1 MSFKDLGLNEVV
13 LSALQPLG
21 YENPTP
27 IQEQAIPH
35 VLEGK
40 DILGSAQTGTGK
52 TAAFSLPIVHILA
65 SRPSKTEGRS
75 KPIRAL
81 ILTPTRELAS
91 QIDENVRNYCKNSS
105 LRSTVVFGGIPQRR
119 QVDALRR
126 GVDILIA
133 TPGRLLDLCNQGHIR
148 LQDVEFLVLDE
159 ADTMLDMGFIHDI
172 KKIIKQTPNDRQTLF
187 FSATMPPNIR
197 ELSSTILKDP
207 IRVQIA
213 AESSAAE
220 TVDQKVYY
228 VRQNDKKDLLVHIL
242 ETDEIIN
249 ALVFTRTKFGADKV
263 VRHLQNNNIQAEAI
277 HGNKSQPAREK
288 ALNRFKKGK
297 VRVLVATDIASRGID
312 VDDLSHVINFELP
325 NLAESYV
332 HRIGRTGRAGREG
345 TAVSFCNEGEERN
358 HLRGIQKLIGK
369 EVELITDQPFNM
381 AMDPVGMVMPK
392 GGGGKKSRNRGSGGG
407 GGRGY
412 GGGSGGGGGR
422 GYGGSSRSGGARSG
436 GSSGGGFRNSDRDS
450 RGGRDE
456 RSPRSNSGGDNRNER
471 SRSSSFGPP
480 SNNGG
485 DRDNRSSGGGGG
497 YGASRGGDRDNR
509 GSGSGGGYGANRGGD
524 RDNRSSGSG
533 SGYSANRGGGDRDS
547 RSSGGGGG
555 YGANRGGG
563 DRDNRSTGGGGGY
576 GTNRGGDR
584 DNRSSGGGDNRSSG
598 SGYGGSRGGDRD
610 NRSSGG
616 GDNRS
621 SGGGYGA
628 SRGGDRDNRSSG
640 SGGGYGASRG
650 GDRDNRG
657 SSTGGDR
664 DNRGSST
671 GGYRENRSGGENQ
684 SRGGFKSEGQ
694 KKGGFKNNKFK
705 GGGAS
710 TKPSSKPSGSSFNK

>member
-412 GGGSGGGGGR
+412 GGGSGGGSR

-485 DRDNRSSGGGGG
+485 DRDNRSSGGGYGASRGGDRDNRSNGGG

-509 GSGSGGGYGANRGGD
+509 RSGNSRGGYGE
-524 RDNRSSGSG
+524 
-533 SGYSANRGGGDRDS
+533 
-547 RSSGGGGG
+547 
-555 YGANRGGG
+555 
-563 DRDNRSTGGGGGY
+563 
-576 GTNRGGDR
+576 
-584 DNRSSGGGDNRSSG
+584 
-598 SGYGGSRGGDRD
+598 SRGGDRD

-640 SGGGYGASRG
+640 GGYGASRG
-650 GDRDNRG
+650 GDRENRG

-671 GGYRENRSGGENQ
+671 GGYRDNRSGGENQ

-710 TKPSSKPSGSSFNK
+710 TKPSSKPRGSSFNK

>member
-13 LSALQPLG
+13 LSALKPLG

-65 SRPSKTEGRS
+65 SRPSKTQGRS

-81 ILTPTRELAS
+81 VITPTRELAS
-91 QIDENVRNYCKNSS
+91 QIDENVRNYCKSS
-105 LRSTVVFGGIPQRR
+105 NLRSTVVFGGIPQRR
-119 QVDALRR
+119 QVEALRR

-148 LQDVEFLVLDE
+148 LQDVEILVLDE

-172 KKIIKQTPNDRQTLF
+172 KKIIKQTPNERQTLF

-197 ELSSTILKDP
+197 ELSSTILKEP

-228 VRQNDKKDLLVHIL
+228 VRQNDKKDLLVYIL
-242 ETDEIIN
+242 GTDEISN

-263 VRHLQNNNIQAEAI
+263 VRHLQRNDIKAEAI

-312 VDDLSHVINFELP
+312 VDELSHVVNFELP

-345 TAVSFCNEGEERN
+345 IAISFCNEGEERN
-358 HLRGIQKLIGK
+358 HLRGIQKLIGR

-381 AMDPVGMVMPK
+381 PMEPVGMIMPK
-392 GGGGKKSRNRGSGGG
+392 GGGSKKSRNRGGGG
-407 GGRGY
+407 GGRSY
-412 GGGSGGGGGR
+412 GGGSGGGR

-436 GSSGGGFRNSDRDS
+436 GGYRNSERDDR
-450 RGGRDE
+450 
-456 RSPRSNSGGDNRNER
+456 R

-480 SNNGG
+480 SKRGGENKGSYSRDNNGG
-485 DRDNRSSGGGGG
+485 N
-497 YGASRGGDRDNR
+497 DRDNR
-509 GSGSGGGYGANRGGD
+509 GSGGNGYAANRGS
-524 RDNRSSGSG
+524 DNRE
-533 SGYSANRGGGDRDS
+533 NRGS
-547 RSSGGGGG
+547 GGGG
-555 YGANRGGG
+555 YGANKGG
-563 DRDNRSTGGGGGY
+563 DNRDSRGGGGGY
-576 GTNRGGDR
+576 R
-584 DNRSSGGGDNRSSG
+584 DSSSSDKD
-598 SGYGGSRGGDRD
+598 SRGG
-610 NRSSGG
+610 GE
-616 GDNRS
+616 
-621 SGGGYGA
+621 
-628 SRGGDRDNRSSG
+628 SRG
-640 SGGGYGASRG
+640 
-650 GDRDNRG
+650 
-657 SSTGGDR
+657 
-664 DNRGSST
+664 
-671 GGYRENRSGGENQ
+671 
-684 SRGGFKSEGQ
+684 RGGFKSEGH
-694 KKGGFKNNKFK
+694 KKGGFKNKKFK
-705 GGGAS
+705 GGGGN
-710 TKPSSKPSGSSFNK
+710 SKPGSKSGGSSFNK

>member
-13 LSALQPLG
+13 LSALKPLG

-52 TAAFSLPIVHILA
+52 TAAFSLPIVHTLA
-65 SRPSKTEGRS
+65 SRPSKTQGRS

-81 ILTPTRELAS
+81 VLTPTRELAS
-91 QIDENVRNYCKNSS
+91 QIEENVRNYCTNSN

-172 KKIIKQTPNDRQTLF
+172 KKIIKQTPKERQTLF

-207 IRVQIA
+207 IRIQIA

-242 ETDEIIN
+242 GTDEIIN

-263 VRHLQNNNIQAEAI
+263 VRHLQRNDIQAEAI

-312 VDDLSHVINFELP
+312 VDELSHVVNFELP

-345 TAVSFCNEGEERN
+345 IAISFCNEGEERN
-358 HLRGIQKLIGK
+358 HLRGIQKLIGR

-381 AMDPVGMVMPK
+381 PMDPVGMVMPK
-392 GGGGKKSRNRGSGGG
+392 GGGSKKSRNRGGGG

-412 GGGSGGGGGR
+412 GGGSGGGR
-422 GYGGSSRSGGARSG
+422 GYGGSSRSGGVRSG
-436 GSSGGGFRNSDRDS
+436 GGGGYRNSDRDD
-450 RGGRDE
+450 R
-456 RSPRSNSGGDNRNER
+456 R

-480 SNNGG
+480 SKSGG
-485 DRDNRSSGGGGG
+485 ENRGGYSRDNN
-497 YGASRGGDRDNR
+497 RGSDRDNR
-509 GSGSGGGYGANRGGD
+509 GSGSNGYAANRGGD
-524 RDNRSSGSG
+524 RDNRG
-533 SGYSANRGGGDRDS
+533 
-547 RSSGGGGG
+547 
-555 YGANRGGG
+555 
-563 DRDNRSTGGGGGY
+563 
-576 GTNRGGDR
+576 
-584 DNRSSGGGDNRSSG
+584 
-598 SGYGGSRGGDRD
+598 
-610 NRSSGG
+610 
-616 GDNRS
+616 
-621 SGGGYGA
+621 
-628 SRGGDRDNRSSG
+628 
-640 SGGGYGASRG
+640 
-650 GDRDNRG
+650 
-657 SSTGGDR
+657 
-664 DNRGSST
+664 
-671 GGYRENRSGGENQ
+671 
-684 SRGGFKSEGQ
+684 
-694 KKGGFKNNKFK
+694 
-705 GGGAS
+705 
-710 TKPSSKPSGSSFNK
+710 

>member
-13 LSALQPLG
+13 LSALKPLG

-52 TAAFSLPIVHILA
+52 TAAFSLPIVHTLA
-65 SRPSKTEGRS
+65 SRPSKTQGRS

-81 ILTPTRELAS
+81 VITPTRELAS
-91 QIDENVRNYCKNSS
+91 QIDENVRNYCKSS
-105 LRSTVVFGGIPQRR
+105 NLRSTVVFGGIPQRR
-119 QVDALRR
+119 QVEALRR

-148 LQDVEFLVLDE
+148 LQDVEILVLDE

-172 KKIIKQTPNDRQTLF
+172 KKIIKQTPKERQTLF

-242 ETDEIIN
+242 GTDEIIN

-263 VRHLQNNNIQAEAI
+263 VRHLQRNDIKAEAI

-312 VDDLSHVINFELP
+312 VDELSHVVNFELP

-345 TAVSFCNEGEERN
+345 IAISFCNEGEERN
-358 HLRGIQKLIGK
+358 HLRGIQKLIGR

-381 AMDPVGMVMPK
+381 PMDPVGMVMPK
-392 GGGGKKSRNRGSGGG
+392 GGGGKKSRNRGGR

-412 GGGSGGGGGR
+412 GGGSSVSRGYSGNSRSGDVKSGGGG
-422 GYGGSSRSGGARSG
+422 Y
-436 GSSGGGFRNSDRDS
+436 RNSDRDD
-450 RGGRDE
+450 R
-456 RSPRSNSGGDNRNER
+456 R

-480 SNNGG
+480 SKRGGENRGGYSRDNNRGNDNRGSGSNGYAANRGG
-485 DRDNRSSGGGGG
+485 DRDNRGGERDNRGSGGGR
-497 YGASRGGDRDNR
+497 YAANRGGDRDNR
-509 GSGSGGGYGANRGGD
+509 GSGGGRYAANRGGDRDNRSSGGGGYGANRGGD
-524 RDNRSSGSG
+524 RDNRSSG
-533 SGYSANRGGGDRDS
+533 
-547 RSSGGGGG
+547 GGG
-555 YGANRGGG
+555 YGA
-563 DRDNRSTGGGGGY
+563 
-576 GTNRGGDR
+576 NRGGDR
-584 DNRSSGGGDNRSSG
+584 DNRSSGGG
-598 SGYGGSRGGDRD
+598 GYGANRGGDRD

-616 GDNRS
+616 GE
-621 SGGGYGA
+621 
-628 SRGGDRDNRSSG
+628 SRG
-640 SGGGYGASRG
+640 
-650 GDRDNRG
+650 
-657 SSTGGDR
+657 
-664 DNRGSST
+664 
-671 GGYRENRSGGENQ
+671 
-684 SRGGFKSEGQ
+684 RGGFKSEGH
-694 KKGGFKNNKFK
+694 KKGGFKNKKFK
-705 GGGAS
+705 GGGG
-710 TKPSSKPSGSSFNK
+710 SSKPGSKSRGSSFNK

>member
-27 IQEQAIPH
+27 IQEQAIPI

-52 TAAFSLPIVHILA
+52 TAAFSLPIVHTLA
-65 SRPSKTEGRS
+65 SRPSASQGRS

-105 LRSTVVFGGIPQRR
+105 LKSTVVFGGIPQRR
-119 QVDALRR
+119 QVDTLRR
-126 GVDILIA
+126 GIDILIA

-172 KKIIKQTPNDRQTLF
+172 KKIIKQTPENRQTLF

-197 ELSSTILKDP
+197 DLSSSILKDP
-207 IRVQIA
+207 VRVQIA

-228 VRQNDKKDLLVHIL
+228 VRQSDKKDLLVHIL
-242 ETDEIIN
+242 ETEDIPN

-263 VRHLQNNNIQAEAI
+263 VQHLQNCDIRAEAI

-312 VDDLSHVINFELP
+312 VDDLAYVINFELP

-332 HRIGRTGRAGREG
+332 HRIGRTGRAGKEG

-358 HLRGIQKLIGK
+358 HMRGIQKLIGR
-369 EVELITDQPFNM
+369 EVELITEQPFNM
-381 AMDPVGMVMPK
+381 PMEPVGMVVPR
-392 GGGGKKSRNRGSGGG
+392 GGGGGNKSRNRGGGG
-407 GGRGY
+407 
-412 GGGSGGGGGR
+412 GGGGGR
-422 GYGGSSRSGGARSG
+422 GYGGSSRSGNSRP
-436 GSSGGGFRNSDRDS
+436 SSGGGSRDGGRRFERDDRNSSSRSDS
-450 RGGRDE
+450 R
-456 RSPRSNSGGDNRNER
+456 NDNRND
-471 SRSSSFGPP
+471 SRNDGNRGSSYGQP
-480 SNNGG
+480 SQRAG
-485 DRDNRSSGGGGG
+485 
-497 YGASRGGDRDNR
+497 DNR
-509 GSGSGGGYGANRGGD
+509 GSGGGGY
-524 RDNRSSGSG
+524 
-533 SGYSANRGGGDRDS
+533 RDS
-547 RSSGGGGG
+547 R
-555 YGANRGGG
+555 
-563 DRDNRSTGGGGGY
+563 
-576 GTNRGGDR
+576 
-584 DNRSSGGGDNRSSG
+584 
-598 SGYGGSRGGDRD
+598 
-610 NRSSGG
+610 SGG

-621 SGGGYGA
+621 SGGGGGYRDGRGGGGGDNRGSGGGGGYRDSRSGGGENRGSGGGYNSE
-628 SRGGDRDNRSSG
+628 SRGGDNRGSGGGGGYRDNRGGGDNRSSG
-640 SGGGYGASRG
+640 GGG
-650 GDRDNRG
+650 DNRG
-657 SSTGGDR
+657 SGSGGE
-664 DNRGSST
+664 NRGSS
-671 GGYRENRSGGENQ
+671 
-684 SRGGFKSEGQ
+684 GFKSEGF
-694 KKGGFKNNKFK
+694 KKGGFTKNKYK
-705 GGGAS
+705 GGDN
-710 TKPSSKPSGSSFNK
+710 SSKPKGSSFNR

>member
-13 LSALQPLG
+13 LSALKPLG

-52 TAAFSLPIVHILA
+52 TAAFSLPIVHTLA
-65 SRPSKTEGRS
+65 SRPSKTQGRS

-81 ILTPTRELAS
+81 VLTPTRELAS
-91 QIDENVRNYCKNSS
+91 QIDENVRNYCTNSN

-172 KKIIKQTPNDRQTLF
+172 KKIIKQTPEERQTLF

-207 IRVQIA
+207 IRIQIA

-242 ETDEIIN
+242 GTDEIIN

-263 VRHLQNNNIQAEAI
+263 VRHLQRNDIQAEAI

-312 VDDLSHVINFELP
+312 VDELSHVVNFELP

-345 TAVSFCNEGEERN
+345 IAISFCNEGDERN
-358 HLRGIQKLIGK
+358 HLRGIQKLIGR

-381 AMDPVGMVMPK
+381 PMDPVGMIMPK
-392 GGGGKKSRNRGSGGG
+392 GGGSKKSRNRGG

-412 GGGSGGGGGR
+412 GGGSGGGR
-422 GYGGSSRSGGARSG
+422 GYGGSSRSGGVRSG
-436 GSSGGGFRNSDRDS
+436 GGGGYRNSDRDD
-450 RGGRDE
+450 R
-456 RSPRSNSGGDNRNER
+456 R

-480 SNNGG
+480 SKSGGENRGGYSRDNNRGS
-485 DRDNRSSGGGGG
+485 DRDNRGSGSNG
-497 YGASRGGDRDNR
+497 YAANRGGDRDNR
-509 GSGSGGGYGANRGGD
+509 GSGGGGGYGANRGGD
-524 RDNRSSGSG
+524 RDNRG
-533 SGYSANRGGGDRDS
+533 
-547 RSSGGGGG
+547 SGGGGG
-555 YGANRGGG
+555 YAAN
-563 DRDNRSTGGGGGY
+563 
-576 GTNRGGDR
+576 
-584 DNRSSGGGDNRSSG
+584 
-598 SGYGGSRGGDRD
+598 
-610 NRSSGG
+610 
-616 GDNRS
+616 
-621 SGGGYGA
+621 
-628 SRGGDRDNRSSG
+628 
-640 SGGGYGASRG
+640 RG

-657 SSTGGDR
+657 SGGGYRDSR
-664 DNRGSST
+664 SGDKDNRG
-671 GGYRENRSGGENQ
+671 GGE
-684 SRGGFKSEGQ
+684 SRGRGGFKSEGH
-694 KKGGFKNNKFK
+694 KKGGFKNKKFK
-705 GGGAS
+705 GGGGN
-710 TKPSSKPSGSSFNK
+710 SKPGSKSGGSSFNK

>member
-13 LSALQPLG
+13 LSALKPLG

-52 TAAFSLPIVHILA
+52 TAAFSLPIVHTLA
-65 SRPSKTEGRS
+65 SRPSKTQGRS

-81 ILTPTRELAS
+81 VITPTRELAS
-91 QIDENVRNYCKNSS
+91 QIDENVRNYCKSS
-105 LRSTVVFGGIPQRR
+105 NLRSTVVFGGIPQRR
-119 QVDALRR
+119 QVEALRR

-148 LQDVEFLVLDE
+148 LQDVEILVLDE

-172 KKIIKQTPNDRQTLF
+172 KKIIKQTPKERQTLF

-242 ETDEIIN
+242 GTDEIIN

-263 VRHLQNNNIQAEAI
+263 VRHLQRNDIKAEAI

-312 VDDLSHVINFELP
+312 VDELSHVVNFELP

-345 TAVSFCNEGEERN
+345 IAISFCNEGEERN
-358 HLRGIQKLIGK
+358 HLRGIQKLIGR

-381 AMDPVGMVMPK
+381 PMDPVGMVMPK
-392 GGGGKKSRNRGSGGG
+392 GGGGKKSRNRGGR

-412 GGGSGGGGGR
+412 GGGSSVSRGYSGNSRSGDVKSGGGG
-422 GYGGSSRSGGARSG
+422 Y
-436 GSSGGGFRNSDRDS
+436 RNSDRDD
-450 RGGRDE
+450 R
-456 RSPRSNSGGDNRNER
+456 R

-480 SNNGG
+480 SKRGGENRGGYSRDNNRGNDNRGSGSNGYAANRGG
-485 DRDNRSSGGGGG
+485 DRDNRGGERDNRGSGGGRYAANRGG
-497 YGASRGGDRDNR
+497 DRDNRGGDRDNR
-509 GSGSGGGYGANRGGD
+509 GSGGGRYAANRGGDRDNRSSGGGGYGANRGGD
-524 RDNRSSGSG
+524 RDNRSSG
-533 SGYSANRGGGDRDS
+533 
-547 RSSGGGGG
+547 GGG
-555 YGANRGGG
+555 YGA
-563 DRDNRSTGGGGGY
+563 
-576 GTNRGGDR
+576 NRGGDR
-584 DNRSSGGGDNRSSG
+584 DNRSSGGGE
-598 SGYGGSRGGDRD
+598 SRG
-610 NRSSGG
+610 
-616 GDNRS
+616 
-621 SGGGYGA
+621 
-628 SRGGDRDNRSSG
+628 
-640 SGGGYGASRG
+640 
-650 GDRDNRG
+650 
-657 SSTGGDR
+657 
-664 DNRGSST
+664 
-671 GGYRENRSGGENQ
+671 
-684 SRGGFKSEGQ
+684 RGGFKSEGH
-694 KKGGFKNNKFK
+694 KKGGFKNKKFK
-705 GGGAS
+705 GGGG
-710 TKPSSKPSGSSFNK
+710 SSKPGSKSRGSSFNK

>member
-1 MSFKDLGLNEVV
+1 VRDKVSKMSFKDLGLNEVV

-52 TAAFSLPIVHILA
+52 TAAFSLPIVHTLS
-65 SRPSKTEGRS
+65 SRPSKTQGRS

-81 ILTPTRELAS
+81 VLTPTRELAS
-91 QIDENVRNYCKNSS
+91 QIDENVRNYCKNSN

-119 QVDALRR
+119 QVDTLRR

-220 TVDQKVYY
+220 TVTQKAYY
-228 VRQNDKKDLLVHIL
+228 VRQNDKKDLLVHL
-242 ETDEIIN
+242 LGTDEIVN

-263 VRHLQNNNIQAEAI
+263 VRHLQNNDIQAEAI

-345 TAVSFCNEGEERN
+345 TAISFCNEGEERN
-358 HLRGIQKLIGK
+358 HLRGIQKLIGR
-369 EVELITDQPFNM
+369 EVDLITDQPFNM
-381 AMDPVGMVMPK
+381 PMDPVGMVMPK

-412 GGGSGGGGGR
+412 GGNSSSSSSSGGSR

-436 GSSGGGFRNSDRDS
+436 GGSGGGGYRSSDRDDRGS
-450 RGGRDE
+450 R
-456 RSPRSNSGGDNRNER
+456 N
-471 SRSSSFGPP
+471 SSFGPP
-480 SNNGG
+480 RQSGGENRGG
-485 DRDNRSSGGGGG
+485 DRDNRSNSGGGSG
-497 YGASRGGDRDNR
+497 YA
-509 GSGSGGGYGANRGGD
+509 ANRGGD
-524 RDNRSSGSG
+524 RDNRSNSGSG
-533 SGYSANRGGGDRDS
+533 
-547 RSSGGGGG
+547 GG
-555 YGANRGGG
+555 YAA
-563 DRDNRSTGGGGGY
+563 
-576 GTNRGGDR
+576 NRGGDR
-584 DNRSSGGGDNRSSG
+584 DNRSNSGSGGGYAAN
-598 SGYGGSRGGDRD
+598 RGGDRD
-610 NRSSGG
+610 NRS
-616 GDNRS
+616 NS
-621 SGGGYGA
+621 SGGGGYAANRGGD
-628 SRGGDRDNRSSG
+628 RGGDRDNRSNS
-640 SGGGYGASRG
+640 SGGGGYAANRGGDRDNRSNSSGGGGYAANRGGDRDNRSNSSGGGGYAANRG

-657 SSTGGDR
+657 SSTSGNGGGYSANRGGDR
-664 DNRGSST
+664 DNRSGS
-671 GGYRENRSGGENQ
+671 E
-684 SRGGFKSEGQ
+684 SRGGGFKSEGH

-705 GGGAS
+705 GGES
-710 TKPSSKPSGSSFNK
+710 SSKPGSKSGGSSFNK

>member
-27 IQEQAIPH
+27 IQEQAIPI

-52 TAAFSLPIVHILA
+52 TAAFSLPIVHTLA
-65 SRPSKTEGRS
+65 SRPSASQGRS

-105 LRSTVVFGGIPQRR
+105 LKSTVVFGGIPQRR
-119 QVDALRR
+119 QVDTLRR
-126 GVDILIA
+126 GIDILIA

-172 KKIIKQTPNDRQTLF
+172 KKIIKQTPENRQTLF

-197 ELSSTILKDP
+197 ELSSSILKDP
-207 IRVQIA
+207 VRVQIA

-228 VRQNDKKDLLVHIL
+228 VRQSDKKDLLVHLL
-242 ETDEIIN
+242 ETVDIPN

-263 VRHLQNNNIQAEAI
+263 VQHLQNCDIRAEAI

-312 VDDLSHVINFELP
+312 VDDLAYVINFELP

-332 HRIGRTGRAGREG
+332 HRIGRTGRAGKEG

-358 HLRGIQKLIGK
+358 HMRGIQKLIGR
-369 EVELITDQPFNM
+369 EVELITEQPFNM
-381 AMDPVGMVMPK
+381 PMEPVGMVVPR
-392 GGGGKKSRNRGSGGG
+392 GGGGGSKSRNRGGGGG

-412 GGGSGGGGGR
+412 SGGGGGGGGGGR
-422 GYGGSSRSGGARSG
+422 GYGGSSRSGNSRP
-436 GSSGGGFRNSDRDS
+436 SSGGGSRDGGRRFERDDRNSSSRTDS
-450 RGGRDE
+450 R
-456 RSPRSNSGGDNRNER
+456 NDNRND
-471 SRSSSFGPP
+471 SRNEG
-480 SNNGG
+480 
-485 DRDNRSSGGGGG
+485 NRGSGGGGG
-497 YGASRGGDRDNR
+497 
-509 GSGSGGGYGANRGGD
+509 GY
-524 RDNRSSGSG
+524 
-533 SGYSANRGGGDRDS
+533 RDS
-547 RSSGGGGG
+547 R
-555 YGANRGGG
+555 
-563 DRDNRSTGGGGGY
+563 
-576 GTNRGGDR
+576 
-584 DNRSSGGGDNRSSG
+584 
-598 SGYGGSRGGDRD
+598 
-610 NRSSGG
+610 SGG

-621 SGGGYGA
+621 SGGGGGYRDSRSGGGDNRSSA
-628 SRGGDRDNRSSG
+628 GGGGYRDSRSGGGENRGSGGGGGYSSENRGGDNRGSGGGYSSESRGGDNRGSGGGGGYRDSRGGGDNRSSG
-640 SGGGYGASRG
+640 GGGGYRDSRSGGGDNRSSAGGGGYRDSRG
-650 GDRDNRG
+650 GENRGSGGGGENRG
-657 SSTGGDR
+657 SSGGGE
-664 DNRGSST
+664 NRGSS
-671 GGYRENRSGGENQ
+671 
-684 SRGGFKSEGQ
+684 GFKSEGF
-694 KKGGFKNNKFK
+694 KKGGFTKNKYK
-705 GGGAS
+705 GGDN
-710 TKPSSKPSGSSFNK
+710 SSKPKGSSFNR

>member
-13 LSALQPLG
+13 LSALKPLG

-65 SRPSKTEGRS
+65 SRPSKTQGRS

-81 ILTPTRELAS
+81 VITPTRELAS
-91 QIDENVRNYCKNSS
+91 QIDENVRNYCKSS
-105 LRSTVVFGGIPQRR
+105 NLRSTVVFGGIPQRR
-119 QVDALRR
+119 QVEALRR

-148 LQDVEFLVLDE
+148 LQDVEILVLDE

-172 KKIIKQTPNDRQTLF
+172 KKIIKQTPNERQTLF

-197 ELSSTILKDP
+197 ELSSTILKEP

-228 VRQNDKKDLLVHIL
+228 VRQNDKKDLLVYIL
-242 ETDEIIN
+242 GTDEISN

-263 VRHLQNNNIQAEAI
+263 VRHLQRNDIKAEAI

-312 VDDLSHVINFELP
+312 VDELSHVVNFELP

-345 TAVSFCNEGEERN
+345 IAISFCNEGEERN
-358 HLRGIQKLIGK
+358 HLRGIQKLIGR

-381 AMDPVGMVMPK
+381 PMEPVGMIMPK
-392 GGGGKKSRNRGSGGG
+392 GGGSKKSRNRGGGG
-407 GGRGY
+407 GGRSN
-412 GGGSGGGGGR
+412 GGGSGGGR

-436 GSSGGGFRNSDRDS
+436 GGYRNSERDDR
-450 RGGRDE
+450 
-456 RSPRSNSGGDNRNER
+456 R

-480 SNNGG
+480 SKRGGENKGSYSRDNNGG
-485 DRDNRSSGGGGG
+485 NDRDNRGSGGNGYAANRGSDNRENRGSGRGGYAANRGGNKENRSSGGGG
-497 YGASRGGDRDNR
+497 YAANRGSDNRENR
-509 GSGSGGGYGANRGGD
+509 GSGGGGYAANRSGNRENRGSGGGGYAANRGS
-524 RDNRSSGSG
+524 DNRE
-533 SGYSANRGGGDRDS
+533 NRGS
-547 RSSGGGGG
+547 GGGG
-555 YGANRGGG
+555 YGANKGG
-563 DRDNRSTGGGGGY
+563 DNRDSRGGGGGY
-576 GTNRGGDR
+576 R
-584 DNRSSGGGDNRSSG
+584 DSRSSDKD
-598 SGYGGSRGGDRD
+598 SRGG
-610 NRSSGG
+610 GE
-616 GDNRS
+616 
-621 SGGGYGA
+621 
-628 SRGGDRDNRSSG
+628 SRG
-640 SGGGYGASRG
+640 
-650 GDRDNRG
+650 
-657 SSTGGDR
+657 
-664 DNRGSST
+664 
-671 GGYRENRSGGENQ
+671 
-684 SRGGFKSEGQ
+684 RGGFKSEGH
-694 KKGGFKNNKFK
+694 KKGGFKNKKFK
-705 GGGAS
+705 GGGGN
-710 TKPSSKPSGSSFNK
+710 SKPGSKSGGSSFNK

>member
-1 MSFKDLGLNEVV
+1 VRDKVSKMSFKDLGLNEVV

-27 IQEQAIPH
+27 IQEEAIPH

-52 TAAFSLPIVHILA
+52 TAAFSLPIVHTLA
-65 SRPSKTEGRS
+65 SRPSKTQGRS

-81 ILTPTRELAS
+81 VLTPTRELAS
-91 QIDENVRNYCKNSS
+91 QIDENVRKYCKNSN

-119 QVDALRR
+119 QVDTLRR

-207 IRVQIA
+207 IRIQIA

-220 TVDQKVYY
+220 TVTQKAYY
-228 VRQNDKKDLLVHIL
+228 VRQNDKKDLLVHL
-242 ETDEIIN
+242 LGTDEIIN

-263 VRHLQNNNIQAEAI
+263 VRHLQNNDIQAEAI

-345 TAVSFCNEGEERN
+345 IAISFCNEGEERN
-358 HLRGIQKLIGK
+358 HLRGIQKLIGR
-369 EVELITDQPFNM
+369 EVDLITDQPFNM
-381 AMDPVGMVMPK
+381 PMDPVGMVMPK
-392 GGGGKKSRNRGSGGG
+392 GGGGKKSRNRGSGGE
-407 GGRGY
+407 GRSY
-412 GGGSGGGGGR
+412 GGNSSGGGR

-436 GSSGGGFRNSDRDS
+436 GGGYRTADRDN
-450 RGGRDE
+450 RG
-456 RSPRSNSGGDNRNER
+456 

-480 SNNGG
+480 SKSGSENRGGERENRGGYSRDNNRGG
-485 DRDNRSSGGGGG
+485 DRDNRSNSGGGGG
-497 YGASRGGDRDNR
+497 GYAANRSGDRDNR
-509 GSGSGGGYGANRGGD
+509 SNSGGGEGRGYAANRGGDRNNRSNSGGGESRGYAANRGGD
-524 RDNRSSGSG
+524 RDNRS
-533 SGYSANRGGGDRDS
+533 N
-547 RSSGGGGG
+547 SGGGESRG
-555 YGANRGGG
+555 YAA
-563 DRDNRSTGGGGGY
+563 
-576 GTNRGGDR
+576 NRGGDR
-584 DNRSSGGGDNRSSG
+584 DNRSNSGGGESR
-598 SGYGGSRGGDRD
+598 GYAANRGGDRD
-610 NRSSGG
+610 NRSNNGG
-616 GDNRS
+616 GE
-621 SGGGYGA
+621 
-628 SRGGDRDNRSSG
+628 SRG
-640 SGGGYGASRG
+640 
-650 GDRDNRG
+650 
-657 SSTGGDR
+657 
-664 DNRGSST
+664 
-671 GGYRENRSGGENQ
+671 Q
-684 SRGGFKSEGQ
+684 GGFKSEGH

-705 GGGAS
+705 GGGGS
-710 TKPSSKPSGSSFNK
+710 TPSSKSGGSSFNK

>member
-13 LSALQPLG
+13 LSALKPLG

-52 TAAFSLPIVHILA
+52 TAAFSLPIVHTLA
-65 SRPSKTEGRS
+65 SRPSKTQGRS

-81 ILTPTRELAS
+81 VLTPTRELAS
-91 QIDENVRNYCKNSS
+91 QIDENVRNYCKNSN

-172 KKIIKQTPNDRQTLF
+172 KKIIKQTPKERQTLF

-242 ETDEIIN
+242 GTDEIIN

-263 VRHLQNNNIQAEAI
+263 VRHLQRNDIQAEAI

-312 VDDLSHVINFELP
+312 VDELSHVVNFELP

-345 TAVSFCNEGEERN
+345 IAISFCNEGDERN
-358 HLRGIQKLIGK
+358 HLRGIQKLIGR

-381 AMDPVGMVMPK
+381 PMDPVGMIMPK
-392 GGGGKKSRNRGSGGG
+392 GGGGKKSRNRGGGG

-412 GGGSGGGGGR
+412 GGGSGGGR
-422 GYGGSSRSGGARSG
+422 GYGGSSRSGGVRSG
-436 GSSGGGFRNSDRDS
+436 SGGGYRNSDRDD
-450 RGGRDE
+450 R
-456 RSPRSNSGGDNRNER
+456 R

-480 SNNGG
+480 SKSGGENRGGYSRDNNRGS
-485 DRDNRSSGGGGG
+485 DRDNRGSGSNGYAANRGSDRDNRGSGSNGYAANRSSDRDNRGSGGGGG
-497 YGASRGGDRDNR
+497 YGANRSSDRDNR
-509 GSGSGGGYGANRGGD
+509 GSGGGGGYGANRGGD
-524 RDNRSSGSG
+524 RDNRG
-533 SGYSANRGGGDRDS
+533 
-547 RSSGGGGG
+547 SGGGGG
-555 YGANRGGG
+555 YGANRGG
-563 DRDNRSTGGGGGY
+563 DRDN
-576 GTNRGGDR
+576 
-584 DNRSSGGGDNRSSG
+584 
-598 SGYGGSRGGDRD
+598 
-610 NRSSGG
+610 
-616 GDNRS
+616 
-621 SGGGYGA
+621 
-628 SRGGDRDNRSSG
+628 
-640 SGGGYGASRG
+640 RG

-657 SSTGGDR
+657 SGGGGGYGANRGGDK
-664 DNRGSST
+664 DNRG
-671 GGYRENRSGGENQ
+671 GGE
-684 SRGGFKSEGQ
+684 SRGRGGFKSEGHN
-694 KKGGFKNNKFK
+694 KGGFKNKKFK
-705 GGGAS
+705 GGGGN
-710 TKPSSKPSGSSFNK
+710 SKPGSKSGGSSFNK

>member
-13 LSALQPLG
+13 LSALKPLG

-65 SRPSKTEGRS
+65 SRPSKTQGRS

-81 ILTPTRELAS
+81 VITPTRELAS
-91 QIDENVRNYCKNSS
+91 QIDENVRNYCKSS
-105 LRSTVVFGGIPQRR
+105 NLRSTVVFGGIPQRR
-119 QVDALRR
+119 QVEALRR

-148 LQDVEFLVLDE
+148 LQDVEILVLDE

-172 KKIIKQTPNDRQTLF
+172 KKIIKQTPNERQTLF

-197 ELSSTILKDP
+197 ELSSTILKEP

-228 VRQNDKKDLLVHIL
+228 VRQNDKKDLLVYIL
-242 ETDEIIN
+242 GTDEISN

-263 VRHLQNNNIQAEAI
+263 VRHLQRNDIKAEAI

-312 VDDLSHVINFELP
+312 VDELSHVVNFELP

-345 TAVSFCNEGEERN
+345 IAISFCNEGEERN
-358 HLRGIQKLIGK
+358 HLRGIQKLIGR

-381 AMDPVGMVMPK
+381 PMEPVGMIMPK
-392 GGGGKKSRNRGSGGG
+392 GGGSKKSRNRGGGG
-407 GGRGY
+407 GGRSY
-412 GGGSGGGGGR
+412 GGGSGGGR

-436 GSSGGGFRNSDRDS
+436 GGYRNSERDDR
-450 RGGRDE
+450 
-456 RSPRSNSGGDNRNER
+456 R

-480 SNNGG
+480 SKRGGENKGSYSRDNNGG
-485 DRDNRSSGGGGG
+485 N
-497 YGASRGGDRDNR
+497 DRDNR
-509 GSGSGGGYGANRGGD
+509 GSGGNGYAANRGS
-524 RDNRSSGSG
+524 DNRE
-533 SGYSANRGGGDRDS
+533 NRGS
-547 RSSGGGGG
+547 GGGG
-555 YGANRGGG
+555 YGANKGG
-563 DRDNRSTGGGGGY
+563 DNRDSRGGGGGY
-576 GTNRGGDR
+576 R
-584 DNRSSGGGDNRSSG
+584 DSRSSDKD
-598 SGYGGSRGGDRD
+598 SRGG
-610 NRSSGG
+610 GE
-616 GDNRS
+616 
-621 SGGGYGA
+621 
-628 SRGGDRDNRSSG
+628 SRG
-640 SGGGYGASRG
+640 
-650 GDRDNRG
+650 
-657 SSTGGDR
+657 
-664 DNRGSST
+664 
-671 GGYRENRSGGENQ
+671 
-684 SRGGFKSEGQ
+684 RGGFKSEGH
-694 KKGGFKNNKFK
+694 KKGGFKNKKFK
-705 GGGAS
+705 GGGGN
-710 TKPSSKPSGSSFNK
+710 SKPGSKSGGSSFNK

>member
-52 TAAFSLPIVHILA
+52 TAAFSLPIVHTLA
-65 SRPSKTEGRS
+65 SRPSKTQGRS

-81 ILTPTRELAS
+81 VLTPTRELAS
-91 QIDENVRNYCKNSS
+91 QIDENVRKYCTNSN

-119 QVDALRR
+119 QVDTLRR

-207 IRVQIA
+207 IRIQIA

-220 TVDQKVYY
+220 TVTQKAYY
-228 VRQNDKKDLLVHIL
+228 VRQNDKKDLLVHL
-242 ETDEIIN
+242 LGTDEIIN

-263 VRHLQNNNIQAEAI
+263 VRHLQNNDIQAEAI

-345 TAVSFCNEGEERN
+345 IAISFCNEGEERN
-358 HLRGIQKLIGK
+358 YLRGIQKLIDR
-369 EVELITDQPFNM
+369 EVDLITDQPFNM
-381 AMDPVGMVMPK
+381 PMDPVGMVMPK
-392 GGGGKKSRNRGSGGG
+392 GGGGKKSRNRGSGGE
-407 GGRGY
+407 GRSY
-412 GGGSGGGGGR
+412 GGNSSGVGR

-436 GSSGGGFRNSDRDS
+436 GGGYRTADRDN
-450 RGGRDE
+450 RG
-456 RSPRSNSGGDNRNER
+456 
-471 SRSSSFGPP
+471 SRSSSFGLP
-480 SNNGG
+480 SKSGGENRGGERENRGGYSRDNNRSGDRDNRANSNGGGGGGYAANRSGERDNRSNSGGGESRGYSADRGG
-485 DRDNRSSGGGGG
+485 DRDNRSNSGGGE
-497 YGASRGGDRDNR
+497 SRGY
-509 GSGSGGGYGANRGGD
+509 SANRGGD
-524 RDNRSSGSG
+524 RDNRS
-533 SGYSANRGGGDRDS
+533 N
-547 RSSGGGGG
+547 SGGGESRG
-555 YGANRGGG
+555 YAA
-563 DRDNRSTGGGGGY
+563 
-576 GTNRGGDR
+576 NRGGDR
-584 DNRSSGGGDNRSSG
+584 DNRSNSGGGESR
-598 SGYGGSRGGDRD
+598 GYAANRGGDRD
-610 NRSSGG
+610 NRSNSGG
-616 GDNRS
+616 GESR
-621 SGGGYGA
+621 GYSA
-628 SRGGDRDNRSSG
+628 NRGGDRDNRSN
-640 SGGGYGASRG
+640 SGGGESRG
-650 GDRDNRG
+650 
-657 SSTGGDR
+657 
-664 DNRGSST
+664 
-671 GGYRENRSGGENQ
+671 Q
-684 SRGGFKSEGQ
+684 GGFKSEGY

-705 GGGAS
+705 GGGGSS
-710 TKPSSKPSGSSFNK
+710 TPSSKSGGSSFNK

>member
-13 LSALQPLG
+13 LSALKPLG

-65 SRPSKTEGRS
+65 SRPSKTQGRS

-81 ILTPTRELAS
+81 VITPTRELAS
-91 QIDENVRNYCKNSS
+91 QIDENVRNYCKSS
-105 LRSTVVFGGIPQRR
+105 NLRSTVVFGGIPQRR
-119 QVDALRR
+119 QVEALRR

-148 LQDVEFLVLDE
+148 LQDVEILVLDE

-172 KKIIKQTPNDRQTLF
+172 KKIIKQTPNERQTLF

-197 ELSSTILKDP
+197 ELSSTILKEP

-228 VRQNDKKDLLVHIL
+228 VRQNDKKDLLVYIL
-242 ETDEIIN
+242 GTDEISN

-263 VRHLQNNNIQAEAI
+263 VRHLQRNDIKAEAI

-312 VDDLSHVINFELP
+312 VDELSHVVNFELP

-345 TAVSFCNEGEERN
+345 IAISFCNEGEERN
-358 HLRGIQKLIGK
+358 HLRGIQKLIGR

-381 AMDPVGMVMPK
+381 PMEPVGMIMPK
-392 GGGGKKSRNRGSGGG
+392 GGGSKKSRNRGGGG
-407 GGRGY
+407 GGRSY
-412 GGGSGGGGGR
+412 GGGSGGGR

-436 GSSGGGFRNSDRDS
+436 GGYRNSERDDR
-450 RGGRDE
+450 
-456 RSPRSNSGGDNRNER
+456 R

-480 SNNGG
+480 SKRGGENKGSYSRDNNGG
-485 DRDNRSSGGGGG
+485 N
-497 YGASRGGDRDNR
+497 DRDNR
-509 GSGSGGGYGANRGGD
+509 GSGSNGYAANRGSDNRENRGSGRGRYGANKGGDNRDSRGGGGGY
-524 RDNRSSGSG
+524 
-533 SGYSANRGGGDRDS
+533 RDS
-547 RSSGGGGG
+547 RSSDKDS
-555 YGANRGGG
+555 RGGG
-563 DRDNRSTGGGGGY
+563 E
-576 GTNRGGDR
+576 
-584 DNRSSGGGDNRSSG
+584 
-598 SGYGGSRGGDRD
+598 SRG
-610 NRSSGG
+610 
-616 GDNRS
+616 
-621 SGGGYGA
+621 
-628 SRGGDRDNRSSG
+628 
-640 SGGGYGASRG
+640 
-650 GDRDNRG
+650 
-657 SSTGGDR
+657 
-664 DNRGSST
+664 
-671 GGYRENRSGGENQ
+671 
-684 SRGGFKSEGQ
+684 RGGFKSEGH
-694 KKGGFKNNKFK
+694 KKGGFKNKKFK
-705 GGGAS
+705 GGGGN
-710 TKPSSKPSGSSFNK
+710 SKPGSKSGGSSFNK

>member
-27 IQEQAIPH
+27 IQEEAIPH

-52 TAAFSLPIVHILA
+52 TAAFSLPIVHTLS
-65 SRPSKTEGRS
+65 SRPSKTQGRS

-81 ILTPTRELAS
+81 VLTPTRELAS
-91 QIDENVRNYCKNSS
+91 QIDENVRNYCKNSN

-119 QVDALRR
+119 QVDTLRR

-207 IRVQIA
+207 IRIQIA

-220 TVDQKVYY
+220 TVTQKAYY
-228 VRQNDKKDLLVHIL
+228 VRQNDKKDLLVHL
-242 ETDEIIN
+242 LGTDEIIN

-263 VRHLQNNNIQAEAI
+263 VRHLQNNDIQAEAI

-345 TAVSFCNEGEERN
+345 TAISFCNEGEERN
-358 HLRGIQKLIGK
+358 HLRGIQKLIGR
-369 EVELITDQPFNM
+369 EVDLITDQPFNM
-381 AMDPVGMVMPK
+381 PMDPVGMVMPK

-407 GGRGY
+407 GGGGGRGY
-412 GGGSGGGGGR
+412 GGSSSAGSR
-422 GYGGSSRSGGARSG
+422 GYGGSSRSGGARSN
-436 GSSGGGFRNSDRDS
+436 GGGGGGYRTSDRDD
-450 RGGRDE
+450 RG
-456 RSPRSNSGGDNRNER
+456 

-480 SNNGG
+480 S
-485 DRDNRSSGGGGG
+485 RSGSEN
-497 YGASRGGDRDNR
+497 RGGDRDNR
-509 GSGSGGGYGANRGGD
+509 GSGGGYGANRGGD
-524 RDNRSSGSG
+524 RDNRS
-533 SGYSANRGGGDRDS
+533 N
-547 RSSGGGGG
+547 
-555 YGANRGGG
+555 
-563 DRDNRSTGGGGGY
+563 
-576 GTNRGGDR
+576 
-584 DNRSSGGGDNRSSG
+584 
-598 SGYGGSRGGDRD
+598 
-610 NRSSGG
+610 
-616 GDNRS
+616 
-621 SGGGYGA
+621 SGGGYAA
-628 SRGGDRDNRSSG
+628 SRGGDRDNRSNSGG
-640 SGGGYGASRG
+640 SGGYAANRG

-657 SSTGGDR
+657 SGGGYAANRGGDR
-664 DNRGSST
+664 DNRSNSGGS
-671 GGYRENRSGGENQ
+671 GGYAANRGGDRDNRSNSGGGYAATRGGDRDNRSNNGGSGGYAANRGGDRDNRSNSGGSGGYTSNSGGDRDNRSGSE
-684 SRGGFKSEGQ
+684 SRGQGGFKSEGH

-705 GGGAS
+705 GGGS
-710 TKPSSKPSGSSFNK
+710 SSKPGSKSGGSSFNK

>member
-1 MSFKDLGLNEVV
+1 MRDKVSKMSFKDLGLNEVV

-52 TAAFSLPIVHILA
+52 TAAFSLPIVHTLS
-65 SRPSKTEGRS
+65 SRPSKTQGRS

-81 ILTPTRELAS
+81 VLTPTRELAS
-91 QIDENVRNYCKNSS
+91 QIDENVRNYCKNSN

-119 QVDALRR
+119 QVDTLRR

-220 TVDQKVYY
+220 TVTQKAYY
-228 VRQNDKKDLLVHIL
+228 VRQNDKKDLLVHL
-242 ETDEIIN
+242 LGTDEIVN

-263 VRHLQNNNIQAEAI
+263 VRHLQNNDIQAEAI

-345 TAVSFCNEGEERN
+345 TAISFCNEGEERN
-358 HLRGIQKLIGK
+358 HLRGIQKLIGR
-369 EVELITDQPFNM
+369 EVDLITDQPFNM
-381 AMDPVGMVMPK
+381 PMDPVGMVMPK

-407 GGRGY
+407 GGGRGY
-412 GGGSGGGGGR
+412 GGNSSSSSSSGGSR

-436 GSSGGGFRNSDRDS
+436 GGSGGGGYRSSDRDDRGS
-450 RGGRDE
+450 R
-456 RSPRSNSGGDNRNER
+456 N
-471 SRSSSFGPP
+471 SSFGPP
-480 SNNGG
+480 RQSGGENRGG
-485 DRDNRSSGGGGG
+485 DRDNRSNSGGGSG
-497 YGASRGGDRDNR
+497 YA
-509 GSGSGGGYGANRGGD
+509 ANRGGD
-524 RDNRSSGSG
+524 RDNRSNSGSG
-533 SGYSANRGGGDRDS
+533 
-547 RSSGGGGG
+547 GG
-555 YGANRGGG
+555 YAA
-563 DRDNRSTGGGGGY
+563 
-576 GTNRGGDR
+576 NRGGDR
-584 DNRSSGGGDNRSSG
+584 DNRSN
-598 SGYGGSRGGDRD
+598 
-610 NRSSGG
+610 SSGG
-616 GDNRS
+616 G
-621 SGGGYGA
+621 GYA
-628 SRGGDRDNRSSG
+628 AN
-640 SGGGYGASRG
+640 RG

-657 SSTGGDR
+657 SSTSGNGGGYSANRGGDR
-664 DNRGSST
+664 DNRSGS
-671 GGYRENRSGGENQ
+671 E
-684 SRGGFKSEGQ
+684 SRGGGFKSEGH

-705 GGGAS
+705 GGES
-710 TKPSSKPSGSSFNK
+710 SSKPGSKSGGSSFNK

>member
-13 LSALQPLG
+13 LSALKPLG

-65 SRPSKTEGRS
+65 SRPSKTQGRS

-81 ILTPTRELAS
+81 VITPTRELAS
-91 QIDENVRNYCKNSS
+91 QIDENVRNYCKSS
-105 LRSTVVFGGIPQRR
+105 NLRSTVVFGGIPQRR
-119 QVDALRR
+119 QVEALRR

-148 LQDVEFLVLDE
+148 LQDVEILVLDE

-172 KKIIKQTPNDRQTLF
+172 KKIIKQTPNERQTLF

-197 ELSSTILKDP
+197 ELSSTILKEP

-228 VRQNDKKDLLVHIL
+228 VRQNDKKDLLVYIL
-242 ETDEIIN
+242 GTDEISN

-263 VRHLQNNNIQAEAI
+263 VRHLQRNDIKAEAI

-312 VDDLSHVINFELP
+312 VDELSHVVNFELP

-345 TAVSFCNEGEERN
+345 IAISFCNEGEERN
-358 HLRGIQKLIGK
+358 HLRGIQKLIGR

-381 AMDPVGMVMPK
+381 PMEPVGMIMPK
-392 GGGGKKSRNRGSGGG
+392 GGGSKKSRNRGGGG
-407 GGRGY
+407 GGRSY
-412 GGGSGGGGGR
+412 GGGSGGGR

-436 GSSGGGFRNSDRDS
+436 GGYRNSERDDR
-450 RGGRDE
+450 
-456 RSPRSNSGGDNRNER
+456 R

-480 SNNGG
+480 SKRGGENKGSYSRDNNGG
-485 DRDNRSSGGGGG
+485 N
-497 YGASRGGDRDNR
+497 DRDNR
-509 GSGSGGGYGANRGGD
+509 GSGSNGYAANRGSDNRENRGSGRGGYAANRGGN
-524 RDNRSSGSG
+524 RENRSSGG
-533 SGYSANRGGGDRDS
+533 GGYAANRGSDNRENRGS
-547 RSSGGGGG
+547 GGGG
-555 YGANRGGG
+555 YGANKGGDNRDSRGG
-563 DRDNRSTGGGGGY
+563 GGGGGY
-576 GTNRGGDR
+576 RES
-584 DNRSSGGGDNRSSG
+584 RSSDKD
-598 SGYGGSRGGDRD
+598 SRGG
-610 NRSSGG
+610 GE
-616 GDNRS
+616 
-621 SGGGYGA
+621 
-628 SRGGDRDNRSSG
+628 SRG
-640 SGGGYGASRG
+640 
-650 GDRDNRG
+650 
-657 SSTGGDR
+657 
-664 DNRGSST
+664 
-671 GGYRENRSGGENQ
+671 
-684 SRGGFKSEGQ
+684 RGGFKSEGH
-694 KKGGFKNNKFK
+694 KKGGFKNKKFK
-705 GGGAS
+705 GGGGN
-710 TKPSSKPSGSSFNK
+710 SKPGSKSGGSSFNK

>member
-13 LSALQPLG
+13 LSALKPLG

-65 SRPSKTEGRS
+65 SRPSKTQGRS

-81 ILTPTRELAS
+81 VITPTRELAS
-91 QIDENVRNYCKNSS
+91 QIDENVRNYCKSS
-105 LRSTVVFGGIPQRR
+105 NLRSTVVFGGIPQRR
-119 QVDALRR
+119 QVEALRR

-148 LQDVEFLVLDE
+148 LQNVEILVLDE

-172 KKIIKQTPNDRQTLF
+172 KKIIKQTPNERQTLF

-197 ELSSTILKDP
+197 ELSSTILKEP

-228 VRQNDKKDLLVHIL
+228 VRQNDKKDLLVYIL
-242 ETDEIIN
+242 GTDEISN

-263 VRHLQNNNIQAEAI
+263 VRHLQRNDIKAEAI

-312 VDDLSHVINFELP
+312 VDELSHVVNFELP

-345 TAVSFCNEGEERN
+345 IAISFCNEGEERN
-358 HLRGIQKLIGK
+358 HLRGIQKLIGR

-381 AMDPVGMVMPK
+381 PMEPVGMIMPK
-392 GGGGKKSRNRGSGGG
+392 GGGSKKSRNRGGGG
-407 GGRGY
+407 GGRSY
-412 GGGSGGGGGR
+412 GGGSGGGR

-436 GSSGGGFRNSDRDS
+436 GGYRNSERDDR
-450 RGGRDE
+450 
-456 RSPRSNSGGDNRNER
+456 R

-480 SNNGG
+480 SKRGGENRGSYSRDNNGG
-485 DRDNRSSGGGGG
+485 N
-497 YGASRGGDRDNR
+497 DRDNR
-509 GSGSGGGYGANRGGD
+509 GSGSNGYAANRGSDNRENRGSGRGGYAANRGGNRENRGSGGGGYAANRSGNRENRGSGGGGYAANRGSDNRENRGSGRGGYGANKGGD
-524 RDNRSSGSG
+524 NRDS
-533 SGYSANRGGGDRDS
+533 RGGGGGYRDS
-547 RSSGGGGG
+547 RSSDKDSRGGGGE
-555 YGANRGGG
+555 
-563 DRDNRSTGGGGGY
+563 
-576 GTNRGGDR
+576 
-584 DNRSSGGGDNRSSG
+584 
-598 SGYGGSRGGDRD
+598 SRG
-610 NRSSGG
+610 
-616 GDNRS
+616 
-621 SGGGYGA
+621 
-628 SRGGDRDNRSSG
+628 
-640 SGGGYGASRG
+640 
-650 GDRDNRG
+650 
-657 SSTGGDR
+657 
-664 DNRGSST
+664 
-671 GGYRENRSGGENQ
+671 
-684 SRGGFKSEGQ
+684 RGGFKSEGH
-694 KKGGFKNNKFK
+694 KKGGFKNKKFK
-705 GGGAS
+705 GGGGN
-710 TKPSSKPSGSSFNK
+710 SKPGSKSGGSSFNK

>member
-13 LSALQPLG
+13 LSALKPLG

-52 TAAFSLPIVHILA
+52 TAAFSLPIVHIL
-65 SRPSKTEGRS
+65 SSGPSKTQGRS

-81 ILTPTRELAS
+81 VITPTRELAS
-91 QIDENVRNYCKNSS
+91 QIDENVRNYCKSS
-105 LRSTVVFGGIPQRR
+105 NLRSTVVFGGIPQRR
-119 QVDALRR
+119 QVEALCR

-148 LQDVEFLVLDE
+148 LQDVEILVLDE

-172 KKIIKQTPNDRQTLF
+172 KKIIKQTPNERQTLF

-242 ETDEIIN
+242 GTDEIIN

-263 VRHLQNNNIQAEAI
+263 VRHLQRNDIKAEAI

-312 VDDLSHVINFELP
+312 VDELSHVVNFELP

-345 TAVSFCNEGEERN
+345 IAISFCNEGEERN
-358 HLRGIQKLIGK
+358 HLRGIQKLIGR

-381 AMDPVGMVMPK
+381 PMEPVGMIMPK
-392 GGGGKKSRNRGSGGG
+392 GGGSKKSRNRGGGG

-412 GGGSGGGGGR
+412 GGGGGR

-436 GSSGGGFRNSDRDS
+436 GGYRNSDSD
-450 RGGRDE
+450 DK
-456 RSPRSNSGGDNRNER
+456 R
-471 SRSSSFGPP
+471 SRSSTFGPP
-480 SNNGG
+480 SKRGSENRGSYSRDNNSGNNRENQGSGRGGYAANRGGDRENRGSGGGGYAANRSG
-485 DRDNRSSGGGGG
+485 DRDNRSSGGGGYATNKG
-497 YGASRGGDRDNR
+497 GDNRDSRGG
-509 GSGSGGGYGANRGGD
+509 GY
-524 RDNRSSGSG
+524 
-533 SGYSANRGGGDRDS
+533 RDS
-547 RSSGGGGG
+547 RSVDKDS
-555 YGANRGGG
+555 RGGG
-563 DRDNRSTGGGGGY
+563 ET
-576 GTNRGGDR
+576 RG
-584 DNRSSGGGDNRSSG
+584 
-598 SGYGGSRGGDRD
+598 
-610 NRSSGG
+610 
-616 GDNRS
+616 
-621 SGGGYGA
+621 
-628 SRGGDRDNRSSG
+628 
-640 SGGGYGASRG
+640 
-650 GDRDNRG
+650 
-657 SSTGGDR
+657 
-664 DNRGSST
+664 
-671 GGYRENRSGGENQ
+671 
-684 SRGGFKSEGQ
+684 RGGFKSEGH
-694 KKGGFKNNKFK
+694 KKGGFKNKKFK
-705 GGGAS
+705 GGGGN
-710 TKPSSKPSGSSFNK
+710 SKPGSKSGGSSFNQ

>member
-13 LSALQPLG
+13 LSALKPLG
-21 YENPTP
+21 YEKPTP

-52 TAAFSLPIVHILA
+52 TAAFSLPIVHTLA
-65 SRPSKTEGRS
+65 SRPSKTQGRS

-81 ILTPTRELAS
+81 VLTPTRELAS
-91 QIDENVRNYCKNSS
+91 QIDENVRNYCKNSN

-172 KKIIKQTPNDRQTLF
+172 KKIIKQTPNERQTLF

-242 ETDEIIN
+242 GTDEIIN

-263 VRHLQNNNIQAEAI
+263 VRHLQRNDIQAEAI

-312 VDDLSHVINFELP
+312 VDELSHVVNFELP

-345 TAVSFCNEGEERN
+345 IAISFCNEGEERN
-358 HLRGIQKLIGK
+358 HLRGIQKLIGR

-381 AMDPVGMVMPK
+381 PMDPVGMVMPK
-392 GGGGKKSRNRGSGGG
+392 GGGSKKSRNRGGGG
-407 GGRGY
+407 G
-412 GGGSGGGGGR
+412 SGGGR
-422 GYGGSSRSGGARSG
+422 GYGGSSRSGGVRSG
-436 GSSGGGFRNSDRDS
+436 GGGGYRNSDRDD
-450 RGGRDE
+450 R
-456 RSPRSNSGGDNRNER
+456 R

-480 SNNGG
+480 SKSGGENRGGYSRDNNRGG
-485 DRDNRSSGGGGG
+485 DRDNRGSSSNGYAANRGGDRDNRGSSSNG
-497 YGASRGGDRDNR
+497 YAANRGGDRDNR
-509 GSGSGGGYGANRGGD
+509 GSGGGGYGANRGSD
-524 RDNRSSGSG
+524 RDNRG
-533 SGYSANRGGGDRDS
+533 
-547 RSSGGGGG
+547 SGGGGG
-555 YGANRGGG
+555 YGANRGG
-563 DRDNRSTGGGGGY
+563 DKD
-576 GTNRGGDR
+576 
-584 DNRSSGGGDNRSSG
+584 
-598 SGYGGSRGGDRD
+598 
-610 NRSSGG
+610 
-616 GDNRS
+616 
-621 SGGGYGA
+621 
-628 SRGGDRDNRSSG
+628 
-640 SGGGYGASRG
+640 
-650 GDRDNRG
+650 
-657 SSTGGDR
+657 
-664 DNRGSST
+664 
-671 GGYRENRSGGENQ
+671 NRSGGE
-684 SRGGFKSEGQ
+684 SRGRGGFKSEGH
-694 KKGGFKNNKFK
+694 KKGGFKNKKFK
-705 GGGAS
+705 GGGGS
-710 TKPSSKPSGSSFNK
+710 SKPSSKSGGSAFNK

>member
-13 LSALQPLG
+13 LSALKPLG

-65 SRPSKTEGRS
+65 SRPSKTQGRS

-81 ILTPTRELAS
+81 VITPTRELAS
-91 QIDENVRNYCKNSS
+91 QIDENVRNYCKSS
-105 LRSTVVFGGIPQRR
+105 NLRSTVVFGGIPQRR
-119 QVDALRR
+119 QVEALRR

-148 LQDVEFLVLDE
+148 LQDVEILVLDE

-172 KKIIKQTPNDRQTLF
+172 KKIIKQTPNERQTLF

-197 ELSSTILKDP
+197 ELSSTILKEP

-228 VRQNDKKDLLVHIL
+228 VRQNDKKDLLVYIL
-242 ETDEIIN
+242 GTDEISN

-263 VRHLQNNNIQAEAI
+263 VRHLQRNDIKAEAI

-312 VDDLSHVINFELP
+312 VDELSHVVNFELP

-345 TAVSFCNEGEERN
+345 IAISFCNEGEERN
-358 HLRGIQKLIGK
+358 HLRGIQKLIGR

-381 AMDPVGMVMPK
+381 PMEPVGMIMPK
-392 GGGGKKSRNRGSGGG
+392 GGGSKKSRNRGGGG
-407 GGRGY
+407 GGRSY
-412 GGGSGGGGGR
+412 GGGSGGGR

-436 GSSGGGFRNSDRDS
+436 GGYRNSERDDR
-450 RGGRDE
+450 
-456 RSPRSNSGGDNRNER
+456 R

-480 SNNGG
+480 SKRGGENKGSYSRDNNGG
-485 DRDNRSSGGGGG
+485 NDRDNRGSGGNGYAANRGSDNRENRGSGRGGYAANRGGNKENRSSGGGG
-497 YGASRGGDRDNR
+497 YAANRGSDNRENR
-509 GSGSGGGYGANRGGD
+509 GSGGGGYAANRSGNRENRGSGGAGYAANRSGNRENRGSGGGGYAANRGS
-524 RDNRSSGSG
+524 DNRE
-533 SGYSANRGGGDRDS
+533 NRGS
-547 RSSGGGGG
+547 GGGG
-555 YGANRGGG
+555 YGANKGG
-563 DRDNRSTGGGGGY
+563 DNRDSRGGGGGY
-576 GTNRGGDR
+576 R
-584 DNRSSGGGDNRSSG
+584 DSSSSDKD
-598 SGYGGSRGGDRD
+598 SRGG
-610 NRSSGG
+610 GE
-616 GDNRS
+616 
-621 SGGGYGA
+621 
-628 SRGGDRDNRSSG
+628 SRG
-640 SGGGYGASRG
+640 
-650 GDRDNRG
+650 
-657 SSTGGDR
+657 
-664 DNRGSST
+664 
-671 GGYRENRSGGENQ
+671 
-684 SRGGFKSEGQ
+684 RGGFKSEGH
-694 KKGGFKNNKFK
+694 KKGGFKNKKFK
-705 GGGAS
+705 GGGGN
-710 TKPSSKPSGSSFNK
+710 SKPGSKSGGSSFNK

>member
-1 MSFKDLGLNEVV
+1 MRDKVSKMSFKDLGLNEVV

-52 TAAFSLPIVHILA
+52 TAAFSLPIVHTLS
-65 SRPSKTEGRS
+65 SRPSKTQGRS

-81 ILTPTRELAS
+81 VLTPTRELAS
-91 QIDENVRNYCKNSS
+91 QIDENVRNYCKNSN

-119 QVDALRR
+119 QVDTLRR

-220 TVDQKVYY
+220 TVTQKAYY
-228 VRQNDKKDLLVHIL
+228 VRQNDKKDLLVHL
-242 ETDEIIN
+242 LGTDEIVN

-263 VRHLQNNNIQAEAI
+263 VRHLQNNDIQAEAI

-345 TAVSFCNEGEERN
+345 TAISFCNEGEERN
-358 HLRGIQKLIGK
+358 HLRGIQKLIGR
-369 EVELITDQPFNM
+369 EVDLITDQPFNM
-381 AMDPVGMVMPK
+381 PMDPVGMVMPK

-412 GGGSGGGGGR
+412 GGNSSSSSSSGGSR

-436 GSSGGGFRNSDRDS
+436 GGSGGGGYRSSDRDDRGS
-450 RGGRDE
+450 R
-456 RSPRSNSGGDNRNER
+456 N
-471 SRSSSFGPP
+471 SSFGPP
-480 SNNGG
+480 RQSGGENRGG
-485 DRDNRSSGGGGG
+485 DRDNRSNSGGGSG
-497 YGASRGGDRDNR
+497 YA
-509 GSGSGGGYGANRGGD
+509 ANRGGD
-524 RDNRSSGSG
+524 RDNRSNSGSG
-533 SGYSANRGGGDRDS
+533 
-547 RSSGGGGG
+547 GG
-555 YGANRGGG
+555 YAA
-563 DRDNRSTGGGGGY
+563 
-576 GTNRGGDR
+576 NRGGDR
-584 DNRSSGGGDNRSSG
+584 DNRSNSGSGGGYAAN
-598 SGYGGSRGGDRD
+598 RGGDRD
-610 NRSSGG
+610 NRS
-616 GDNRS
+616 NS
-621 SGGGYGA
+621 SGGG
-628 SRGGDRDNRSSG
+628 
-640 SGGGYGASRG
+640 GYAANRG

-657 SSTGGDR
+657 SSTSGNGGGYSANRGGDR
-664 DNRGSST
+664 DNRSGS
-671 GGYRENRSGGENQ
+671 E
-684 SRGGFKSEGQ
+684 SRGGGFKSEGH

-705 GGGAS
+705 GGES
-710 TKPSSKPSGSSFNK
+710 SSKPGSKSGGRSFNK